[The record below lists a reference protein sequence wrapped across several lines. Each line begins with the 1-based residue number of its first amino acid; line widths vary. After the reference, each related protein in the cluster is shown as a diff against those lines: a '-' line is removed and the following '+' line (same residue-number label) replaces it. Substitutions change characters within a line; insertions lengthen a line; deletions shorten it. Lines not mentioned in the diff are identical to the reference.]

1 MIIELKNAI
10 RNLVTKSNQVSDPND
25 AMKYAQAAL
34 NLAHAL
40 DVLIDSLKNV
50 KNEEPEMV
58 PAEPEDMNA
67 ALVQISQELGCQCNL
82 DDILHAIDRLK
93 E

>member
-10 RNLVTKSNQVSDPND
+10 RNLVTKSNQVSDSND

-34 NLAHAL
+34 SLAHAI
-40 DVLIDSLKNV
+40 DVLSQSPRK
-50 KNEEPEMV
+50 EEPEMV

-67 ALVQISQELGCQCNL
+67 VLVQISQELGCQCNL